1 MAHLVAHSTRKTA
14 SSGAAIVAVM
24 ATSLLLGGCAAS
36 SDLLPG
42 TATLASADATQ
53 AAEALDP
60 QADLRKATEYWG
72 QQHAKNPSDKT
83 TGLNYARN
91 LKAGGDK
98 RQALVVLQ
106 NVFSMNKSDPEVA
119 GELGRLALEFDQLS
133 LASRALE
140 VADVPDKPDWR
151 VVSARGTVLAKQGQH
166 KAAIAYFERALAIS
180 PNQPSVL
187 NNLAMANAMSG
198 NAQKAEQI
206 LRDLAQLNGAPTKVN
221 QNLALVLGLQGKY
234 DESKAAGAAA
244 IPSDVAAANTEY
256 LRQMV
261 RLEPK
266 HSPAPAPSTAVAQAP
281 PSSFKPAAVETAS
294 GTSWQADVTASA
306 EQPSLRGSH

>member
-42 TATLASADATQ
+42 TATLASADTQ
-53 AAEALDP
+53 AADTLDP
-60 QADLRKATEYWG
+60 EAELRKATEYWG
-72 QQHAKNPSDKT
+72 QQHAKNPGDKT

-244 IPSDVAAANTEY
+244 IPPDVAAANTEY

-281 PSSFKPAAVETAS
+281 PSGFKPAAVETTS
-294 GTSWQADVTASA
+294 GAGWQADVTASA
-306 EQPSLRGSH
+306 EQPRLRGSH

>member
-42 TATLASADATQ
+42 TATLASADTQ
-53 AAEALDP
+53 AADTLDP
-60 QADLRKATEYWG
+60 EAELRKATEYWG
-72 QQHAKNPSDKT
+72 QQHAKNPGDKT

-98 RQALVVLQ
+98 RQALAVLQ

-244 IPSDVAAANTEY
+244 IPPDVAAANTEY

-266 HSPAPAPSTAVAQAP
+266 HSPAPTPGASIAQAP
-281 PSSFKPAAVETAS
+281 PSGFKPAAVETTS
-294 GTSWQADVTASA
+294 GAGWQADVTASA
-306 EQPSLRGSH
+306 EQPRLRGSH